1 MKEILKIIVLI
12 IRKEVKNMK
21 KTLITTGILTL
32 AFALFFSKS
41 ALAYRGDPNVKGP
54 NYTPERHEA
63 MLNAFEKKDYTAW
76 KNLMG
81 DRPITQKINASNFS
95 KFVQMRNL
103 MLQGKTAEANKIK
116 TELGLG
122 QGLGAGAGRGYRYN
136 IDK

>member
-1 MKEILKIIVLI
+1 VKEILKIIVLI
-12 IRKEVKNMK
+12 IGKEVKNMK
-21 KTLITTGILTL
+21 KTLITTSILTL
-32 AFALFFSKS
+32 AFVLFFSKS

-63 MLNAFEKKDYTAW
+63 MLKAFEKKDYTAW
-76 KNLMG
+76 KNLIG
-81 DRPITQKINASNFS
+81 GRPITQKINASNFS

-116 TELGLG
+116 AELGLG

-136 IDK
+136 INK